1 MPVMGTVSA
10 TTGAADPFG
19 PPSRVNL
26 LVVDDRPE
34 QRIAMEAV
42 FAELPVQVF
51 QADSGTEALRLLL
64 AHDFALILLDV
75 NMPVMDGFELATVIR
90 GRPRSARTPIIFIT
104 AAAETDTQARRG
116 YALGAVDF
124 VHVPILPEI
133 LKAKAEV
140 FVDLYRKTEEVRRH
154 AELKREIEA
163 KEHRR
168 ALSDAMARLA
178 SEARQVEELR
188 SAQRRSQITQRL
200 AVATLSLNAAHSA
213 EEMQLEITK
222 QLCTQ
227 MGAARA
233 MICVSPEGEWSAAC
247 VPVAAPGSETLLGLL
262 ERESGVG
269 ASLVR
274 APRRLDQAGLERDAQ
289 LGPALAGLPADARPA
304 SWISV
309 PIVGRDQRPIGFL
322 AACDRHDGNAF
333 DAEDQAF
340 LSELTRIVSGS
351 LRDILFREARQ
362 ANRIK
367 DEFLAVLSHE
377 LRTPLSAMAGW
388 AHLLREGA
396 LDDAEKERALEVI
409 ERNLRIQTQLIDELL
424 DMSRVVNGKLRLEQ
438 AAIDPTAIVAAALEA
453 QGPAANA
460 KSIVL
465 EADLGAEPTCV
476 WGDPTRLHQVI
487 ANLLSN
493 ALKFTPRG
501 GRVHVLVRRDGR
513 ELEIRVQDTGE
524 GIDSALLPHIFDR
537 FTQAES
543 STSRARAGLGLGLT
557 ITKRLVEL
565 HGGSIA
571 ADSAGKGLG
580 TSLTVRLPVFDGS
593 PTPADAGEA
602 GAEYRLEGYAI
613 FVVDDEPDARD
624 FLATSLRRAGA
635 AVTAFAN
642 GAEALSALDRGIPDL
657 LISDISMPDD
667 DGYAVIRRL
676 RGRSPAEGG
685 ALPAIALTAL
695 ADPSARATALEAGY
709 QIHLAKPVN
718 LEHLLLAVAALVPR
732 PTSRPEAEAVS

>member
-1 MPVMGTVSA
+1 MPVMGSVSTA
-10 TTGAADPFG
+10 TGAADPLELK
-19 PPSRVNL
+19 SRVNL

-34 QRIAMEAV
+34 QRLAMEAV
-42 FAELPVQVF
+42 FSELPVHVF

-90 GRPRSARTPIIFIT
+90 GRPRSAGTPIIFVT

-154 AELKREIEA
+154 AELRREMEA

-188 SAQRRSQITQRL
+188 SAQRRSQLTQRL
-200 AVATLSLNAAHSA
+200 AVATLAFNAARSA
-213 EEMQLEITK
+213 EEMQLEIAK
-222 QLCTQ
+222 QLCAQ
-227 MGAARA
+227 MSARRA
-233 MICVSPEGEWSAAC
+233 VISVAPEGEWSAAC
-247 VPVAAPGSETLLGLL
+247 LPVVAPGSEAIVGLL
-262 ERESGVG
+262 DHESGLG
-269 ASLVR
+269 DSLVR
-274 APRRLDQAGLERDAQ
+274 EPRRLDQDGLERDPL
-289 LGPALAGLPADARPA
+289 LGPALSRLAGEARPV
-304 SWISV
+304 SWISA
-309 PIVGRDQRPIGFL
+309 PIPGRDQRPIGFL
-322 AACDRHDGNAF
+322 AACDREDGNPF
-333 DAEDQAF
+333 DAEDEAF
-340 LSELTRIVSGS
+340 LTELTRIVSGS
-351 LRDILFREARQ
+351 LRDVLFREARQ

-396 LDDAEKERALEVI
+396 LDDSERERALEVI

-424 DMSRVVNGKLRLEQ
+424 DMSRVVNGKLRLEL
-438 AAIDPTAIVAAALEA
+438 AAIDPTAIVTAALEA
-453 QGPAANA
+453 QGPAADA

-465 EADLGAEPTCV
+465 ERDLGAEATCV
-476 WGDPTRLHQVI
+476 WGDSTRLHQVI

-501 GRVHVLVRRDGR
+501 GRVQVRVRRDRR
-513 ELEIRVQDTGE
+513 ELEIRVQDNGE
-524 GIDSALLPHIFDR
+524 GIEPALLPYIFDR
-537 FTQAES
+537 FTQAENS
-543 STSRARAGLGLGLT
+543 ISRARAGLGLGLT

-565 HGGSIA
+565 HGGSILA
-571 ADSAGKGLG
+571 ESAGKGLG
-580 TSLTVRLPVFDGS
+580 SCLTVRLPVFDGS
-593 PTPADAGEA
+593 PTPADADES
-602 GAEYRLEGYAI
+602 GAEHRLEGYEI

-624 FLATSLRRAGA
+624 FLATTLRRAGA
-635 AVTAFAN
+635 VVTSFAS
-642 GAEALSALDRGIPDL
+642 GAEALRALDRGIPDL
-657 LISDISMPDD
+657 LISDISMPED

-676 RGRSPAEGG
+676 RTRGPAEGG

-695 ADPSARATALEAGY
+695 ADPSARATALETGY

-718 LEHLLLAVAALVPR
+718 FAHLLLAAAALVPR
-732 PTSRPEAEAVS
+732 PTGRPEAEAVS